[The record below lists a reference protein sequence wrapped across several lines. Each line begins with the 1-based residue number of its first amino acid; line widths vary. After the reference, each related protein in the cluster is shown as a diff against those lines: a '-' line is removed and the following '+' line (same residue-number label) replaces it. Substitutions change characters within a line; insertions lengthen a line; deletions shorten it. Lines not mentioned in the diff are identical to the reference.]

1 MRTWASAT
9 ASESARAAFVVAH
22 MPSFEGRAGVRALLS
37 VVVLSAVTAVAEVPT
52 CNAERAS
59 LLFDVGPGQKPRLLR
74 CDGQQWAPYE
84 LSDVVVD
91 AGVVQKS
98 PEELAQCKAS
108 CTTQNAYCLK
118 TQCGPIAGAPCKQ
131 RCAKTL
137 AICTTGCTPKA
148 AEPVRAVAPM
158 PTPTTAPPPLPER
171 AAPPPPPGPS
181 ALETFGKALDVV
193 DRGLDVVGGTN
204 QPAAP
209 SPSSSGVSASATCC
223 VNGAGYTCPS
233 AAAVDRCSG
242 AFMRCLMGGKSGST
256 CMKEAPPDPSDC
268 RRDMAVSC
276 K

>member
-1 MRTWASAT
+1 M
-9 ASESARAAFVVAH
+9 
-22 MPSFEGRAGVRALLS
+22 RALLS
-37 VVVLSAVTAVAEVPT
+37 VVVLSAVTAVAQAPV

-59 LLFDVGPGQKPRLLR
+59 LLFDQGPGQKPRLLK
-74 CDGQQWAPYE
+74 CDGQQWSPYE
-84 LSDVVVD
+84 LSDAVIVD
-91 AGVVQKS
+91 AGVPAPVVQKS

-108 CTTQNAYCLK
+108 CTTQNSYCLK

-137 AICTTGCTPKA
+137 AICTTGCTPKPP
-148 AEPVRAVAPM
+148 EPVRAAAPAPVVAPAN
-158 PTPTTAPPPLPER
+158 APPPLPER
-171 AAPPPPPGPS
+171 AASPPPGPS

-193 DRGLDVVGGTN
+193 DRGLDVVAGSN
-204 QPAAP
+204 QPAP
-209 SPSSSGVSASATCC
+209 SAGSAPSSSGVSGSATCC

-256 CMKEAPPDPSDC
+256 CMKEAPPDPSSC
-268 RRDMAVSC
+268 RRDLAVSC

>member
-1 MRTWASAT
+1 MTS
-9 ASESARAAFVVAH
+9 VVAH

-37 VVVLSAVTAVAEVPT
+37 VVVLSAVTAVAQAPT

-59 LLFDVGPGQKPRLLR
+59 LLFDQGRGQKPRLLR
-74 CDGQQWAPYE
+74 CDGQQWSPYE
-84 LSDVVVD
+84 LTDVLID
-91 AGVVQKS
+91 TPAPAAVVQKT

-108 CTTQNAYCLK
+108 CTTQNNYCLK

-137 AICTTGCTPKA
+137 AICTTGCTPKPP
-148 AEPVRAVAPM
+148 EPVRAAAPV
-158 PTPTTAPPPLPER
+158 PAPTAPPAASNVPPPIPDR

-193 DRGLDVVGGTN
+193 DRGLNVVDGPKQPAGGT
-204 QPAAP
+204 AA
-209 SPSSSGVSASATCC
+209 PSSSGVNASATCC

-233 AAAVDRCSG
+233 PAAVDRCSG
-242 AFMRCLMGGKSGST
+242 AFMRCLMDGKSGST
-256 CMKEAPPDPSDC
+256 CMKEAPPDPSGC
-268 RRDMAVSC
+268 RRDMSVSC

>member
-1 MRTWASAT
+1 M
-9 ASESARAAFVVAH
+9 
-22 MPSFEGRAGVRALLS
+22 RALLS
-37 VVVLSAVTAVAEVPT
+37 VVVLSAVTAIAQAPV

-59 LLFDVGPGQKPRLLR
+59 LLFDQGPGQRPRLLK
-74 CDGQQWAPYE
+74 CDGQQWSPYE

-91 AGVVQKS
+91 AGVPASVVQKS

-108 CTTQNAYCLK
+108 CTTQNKYCLE

-148 AEPVRAVAPM
+148 PEPVRAVAP
-158 PTPTTAPPPLPER
+158 TPVVAPSNVPPPIPDR
-171 AAPPPPPGPS
+171 AAPPPAPPAGPS

-193 DRGLDVVGGTN
+193 DRGLDVVDGRN
-204 QPAAP
+204 QPA
-209 SPSSSGVSASATCC
+209 PSSSGVNASATCC

-242 AFMRCLMGGKSGST
+242 AFMRCLMEGKSGST
-256 CMKEAPPDPSDC
+256 CMKEAPPDPSGC
-268 RRDMAVSC
+268 RRDLAVSC

>member
-1 MRTWASAT
+1 MPTFVGRT
-9 ASESARAAFVVAH
+9 
-22 MPSFEGRAGVRALLS
+22 GVRALLS
-37 VVVLSAVTAVAEVPT
+37 VVVLSAVTAFAQAPV

-59 LLFDVGPGQKPRLLR
+59 LLFDQGPGQKPRLLK
-74 CDGQQWAPYE
+74 CDGQQWSAYE
-84 LSDVVVD
+84 LSDTVIVD
-91 AGVVQKS
+91 AGVPASVVQKT

-108 CTTQNAYCLK
+108 CTTQSNYCLK

-137 AICTTGCTPKA
+137 AICTTGCTPKVP
-148 AEPVRAVAPM
+148 EPARAVTPAPS
-158 PTPTTAPPPLPER
+158 PAAGASNVPPPLPDR
-171 AAPPPPPGPS
+171 AAPPPAPPGPS

-193 DRGLDVVGGTN
+193 DRGLDVVGGSN
-204 QPAAP
+204 QPAPA
-209 SPSSSGVSASATCC
+209 SGGAPSSSGVNASATCC

-256 CMKEAPPDPSDC
+256 CMKEAPPDPSGC